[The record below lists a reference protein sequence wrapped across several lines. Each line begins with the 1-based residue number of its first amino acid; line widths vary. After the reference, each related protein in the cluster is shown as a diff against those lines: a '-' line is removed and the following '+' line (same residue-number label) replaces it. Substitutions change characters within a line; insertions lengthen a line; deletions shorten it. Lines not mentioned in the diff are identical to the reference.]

1 MSIFDI
7 EEEKNEHR
15 DRAKGIMAFGK
26 QVSMEILRL
35 YEMGREMMWGVP
47 NYKVEDAQ
55 KVLDEIE
62 KLKAGASIGVFQHHG
77 ALGTFLAS
85 IGLIKQED
93 VQSPVSWQPVPTN
106 TGYKIQLTGDRYPTE
121 PIPEEEQL
129 DEQNGGNPI
138 NSDDSSINI

>member
-1 MSIFDI
+1 MSVFDI

-26 QVSMEILRL
+26 QVSTEILRL
-35 YEMGREMMWGVP
+35 YEMGREMMWNVHG
-47 NYKVEDAQ
+47 YKIEDAQ

-77 ALGTFLAS
+77 ALGKFLAS

>member
-1 MSIFDI
+1 MIFDI
-7 EEEKNEHR
+7 EEDKNEHR

-26 QVSMEILRL
+26 QVSAEILRL
-35 YEMGREMMWGVP
+35 YEMGREMMWNVP
-47 NYKVEDAQ
+47 GYKIEDAQ

-62 KLKAGASIGVFQHHG
+62 NLKEGASLGVFQYHG

-85 IGLIKQED
+85 VGLIKPED
-93 VQSPVSWQPVPTN
+93 VQSPVSWQPVPTS

-121 PIPEEEQL
+121 PEEEKL

>member
-7 EEEKNEHR
+7 EEEKNEHK

-26 QVSMEILRL
+26 QVSAEILRL
-35 YEMGREMMWGVP
+35 YEMGREMMWNVP
-47 NYKVEDAQ
+47 GYKIEDAQ

-62 KLKAGASIGVFQHHG
+62 NLKPGGSIGVFQHHG

-85 IGLIKQED
+85 IGLIKPED
-93 VQSPVSWQPVPTN
+93 VQSPVSWQPAPTN
-106 TGYKIQLTGDRYPTE
+106 TGYKIQLTGERYPTE
-121 PIPEEEQL
+121 PLPEEQENEQ
-129 DEQNGGNPI
+129 DGGNPI